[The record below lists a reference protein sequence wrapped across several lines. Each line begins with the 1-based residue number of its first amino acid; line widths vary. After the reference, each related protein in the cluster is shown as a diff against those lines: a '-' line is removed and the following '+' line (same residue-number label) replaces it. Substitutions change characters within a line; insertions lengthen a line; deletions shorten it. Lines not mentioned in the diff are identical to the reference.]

1 MHSYSCNS
9 VHFGETGQFFPGKLI
24 TTFYEVKRWNNKQKS
39 AEIRINTFHEVE
51 RPRGTHSE
59 DLAVSLLVNDS
70 IKQEIKCY
78 SRQFF
83 QFPLKKSPFFWLPID
98 KVENFSK
105 KKTKQNWIRFHV
117 NMIKP
122 TMTIEKRLP
131 SSIIKPIKNHE
142 YSGQFQVTK
151 SNWKKNKFCIIGYYY
166 SCDAVN
172 L

>member
-83 QFPLKKSPFFWLPID
+83 QFPLKKSPFFGLPID

-105 KKTKQNWIRFHV
+105 KKKISKTEYGFMSTWSNLLW
-117 NMIKP
+117 
-122 TMTIEKRLP
+122 LL
-131 SSIIKPIKNHE
+131 KNVYH
-142 YSGQFQVTK
+142 QV
-151 SNWKKNKFCIIGYYY
+151 
-166 SCDAVN
+166 